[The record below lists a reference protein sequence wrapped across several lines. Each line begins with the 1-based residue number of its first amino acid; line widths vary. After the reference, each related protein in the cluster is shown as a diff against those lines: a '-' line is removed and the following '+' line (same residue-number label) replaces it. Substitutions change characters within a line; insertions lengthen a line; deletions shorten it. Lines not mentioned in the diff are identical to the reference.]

1 MNTRRRLTGVVS
13 SNKMEKTVVVNITRT
28 YRHPLYGK
36 IVHVSHP
43 IKAHD
48 LLGCE
53 IGDEVMIVECAPISR
68 DKRFVVES
76 ILRRQGQPMQ
86 ELAEEGE

>member
-13 SNKMEKTVVVNITRT
+13 SNKMEKTVVVKVTRT

-36 IVHVSHP
+36 IVHASHSL
-43 IKAHD
+43 KAHD

-53 IGDEVMIVECAPISR
+53 IGDEVVIVESAPISR
-68 DKRFVVES
+68 EKRFVVES